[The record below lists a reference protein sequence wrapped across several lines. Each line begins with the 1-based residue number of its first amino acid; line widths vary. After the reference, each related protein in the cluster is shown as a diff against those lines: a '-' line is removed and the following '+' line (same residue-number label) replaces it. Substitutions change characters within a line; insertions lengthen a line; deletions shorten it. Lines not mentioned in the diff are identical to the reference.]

1 MTRRWVPFAAL
12 AMVCSMVASGCG
24 AGAFDDEELRE
35 EFESVGMQPISV
47 GAQPEALVELGEA
60 LFFDKELSG
69 NRDTACASCH
79 HPSLASGDALSLP
92 IGTGGVGLGPD
103 RILALDRN
111 LVPRNS
117 PEIFNRGSEHW
128 DTMFWDG
135 RVMETPTGFTSP
147 AGEALPESLPS
158 VLAVQAMFPPTS
170 RDEMRG
176 AVGDVGVGGEINEL
190 ALIEDEDLIGIW
202 DGIMARLLDI
212 PEYVEMF
219 DEAFPGIAVE
229 DLGFEH
235 AAEAIAAYEA
245 EAFDFSASPF
255 DRYLDGDD
263 DALSDAEKRGG
274 EVFIETGCV
283 MCHSGPLLTDQAYH
297 TLGVPQIGPGKAP
310 DTPNDLGRFLVTS
323 DDSDLYAFRTPPL
336 RNVTLTG
343 PWMHDGAYTELETV
357 IRHHLDPVGTC
368 EAYERGELGG
378 LPAAVPVDE
387 ALDSLDPALDALD
400 VLTDE
405 EIADLVAF
413 LAALTDPAAGDLD
426 HLIPGS
432 VPSGLPVDR

>member
-12 AMVCSMVASGCG
+12 TMACSVLASGCG
-24 AGAFDDEELRE
+24 AGSIDDAALRKRFAFA
-35 EFESVGMQPISV
+35 GIQPISV
-47 GAQPEALVELGEA
+47 DEQPGALVELGEA

-69 NRDTACASCH
+69 NRDIACASCH
-79 HPSLASGDALSLP
+79 HPALASGDALSLP

-103 RILALDRN
+103 RILALDRD

-128 DTMFWDG
+128 ETMFWDG
-135 RVMETPTGFTSP
+135 RVMETSTGFVSP
-147 AGEALPESLPS
+147 AGQALPESLSS
-158 VLAVQAMFPPTS
+158 VLAVQALFPPTS

-176 AVGDVGVGGEINEL
+176 AVGDIAVDGGLNEL
-190 ALIEDEDLIGIW
+190 ALIDDGDFTGIW
-202 DGIMARLLDI
+202 DAIMKRVLEI

-219 DEAFPGIAVE
+219 GAAFPAVDTD

-245 EAFDFSASPF
+245 QAFAFAASPF
-255 DRYLDGDD
+255 DRYLTGDD
-263 DALSDAEKRGG
+263 GALSLAENRGA
-274 EVFIETGCV
+274 EIFVETGCV

-310 DTPNDLGRFLVTS
+310 DTPNDLGRYLVTS

-336 RNVTLTG
+336 RNVALTG

-368 EAYERGELGG
+368 EAYESGELGG
-378 LPAAVPVDE
+378 LPAAVPADA
-387 ALDSLDPALDALD
+387 ALDLLDPALDALY
-400 VLTDE
+400 VLSDE
-405 EIADLVAF
+405 EIDDLVAF
-413 LAALTDPAAGDLD
+413 LGALTDPAAEDLD
-426 HLIPGS
+426 QLIPDS